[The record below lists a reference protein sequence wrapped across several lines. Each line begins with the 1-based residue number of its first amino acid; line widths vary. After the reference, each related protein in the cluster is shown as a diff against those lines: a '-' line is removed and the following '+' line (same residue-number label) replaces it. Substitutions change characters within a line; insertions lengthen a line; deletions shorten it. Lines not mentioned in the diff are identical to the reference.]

1 MELNLKFTKIGIGRL
16 CNLFGKTR
24 HAYYDMLWHK
34 SQRASD
40 EEIIVEL
47 LIKLKMEIDSYNTI
61 GILKLLQPT
70 LNEHEIKIGWNRLH
84 LIRAKYNLLTIRKKK
99 YAITTNSY
107 HRFHKHP
114 NLIKEF
120 IPTAPNQLWVSDI
133 TYLRIGDKFSFLS
146 LITDLYSRFIVGYCF
161 HPTLE
166 TVGTIKA
173 LNMALGTLKNKTER
187 LIHHSDRGI
196 QYCCD
201 AYTEILE
208 ANNIKIS
215 MTENGNPYENAIAER
230 VNGILK
236 GNYNLKQIFDDWDSA
251 DKKIHESIYSYN
263 YRKTHK
269 SIEGLTP
276 HQAHQKTG
284 SLKRLWKDKKYYNKS
299 NM

>member
-1 MELNLKFTKIGIGRL
+1 
-16 CNLFGKTR
+16 
-24 HAYYDMLWHK
+24 MLWHK
-34 SQRASD
+34 TQRASD
-40 EEIIVEL
+40 EEIIVAL
-47 LIKLKMEIDSYNTI
+47 LIKLKMEIHSHNTI

-70 LNEHEIKIGWNRLH
+70 LDEHGIKIGWNRLH
-84 LIRAKYNLLTIRKKK
+84 SIRAKYNLLTIRKRK

-133 TYLRIGDKFSFLS
+133 TYLRIKDKFCFLS
-146 LITDLYSRFIVGYCF
+146 LVTDVYSRFIVGYCLY
-161 HPTLE
+161 PTLE
-166 TVGTIKA
+166 TKGTINA
-173 LNMALGTLKNKTER
+173 LNMALGSSNDKSMN

-201 AYTEILE
+201 AYTSILE
-208 ANNIKIS
+208 ANNIRIS
-215 MTENGNPYENAIAER
+215 MTENGSPYENAIAER

-236 GNYNLKQIFDDWDSA
+236 DNYNLKQIFEDWNSIDS
-251 DKKIHESIYSYN
+251 KVHESIYSYN

-284 SLKRLWKDKKYYNKS
+284 ELKRLWKNKKYNEKS
-299 NM
+299 IL